1 MTGPVEER
9 TYRWPRR
16 YVFAVTLAVII
27 DAVRPVARGLSG
39 AGRPRISSV
48 GDRP

>member
-9 TYRWPRR
+9 SYRWPRR

-27 DAVRPVARGLSG
+27 LLPVLWLVA
-39 AGRPRISSV
+39 
-48 GDRP
+48 

>member
-16 YVFAVTLAVII
+16 YVFAATLAVIVI
-27 DAVRPVARGLSG
+27 LLLVLWLVA
-39 AGRPRISSV
+39 
-48 GDRP
+48 

>member
-9 TYRWPRR
+9 TYRWQRR

-27 DAVRPVARGLSG
+27 VLFVLWLVA
-39 AGRPRISSV
+39 
-48 GDRP
+48 

>member
-27 DAVRPVARGLSG
+27 MLLVLWLV
-39 AGRPRISSV
+39 V
-48 GDRP
+48 

>member
-16 YVFAVTLAVII
+16 YVFAVTLAVMII
-27 DAVRPVARGLSG
+27 IVFVLWLL
-39 AGRPRISSV
+39 V
-48 GDRP
+48 

>member
-16 YVFAVTLAVII
+16 YVFAATLAVI
-27 DAVRPVARGLSG
+27 VMLLLVLWLVA
-39 AGRPRISSV
+39 
-48 GDRP
+48 

>member
-16 YVFAVTLAVII
+16 YVFAATLAVL
-27 DAVRPVARGLSG
+27 VMLLLVLWLVA
-39 AGRPRISSV
+39 
-48 GDRP
+48 

>member
-16 YVFAVTLAVII
+16 YVFAVTLAAII
-27 DAVRPVARGLSG
+27 AMLFVLWLV
-39 AGRPRISSV
+39 V
-48 GDRP
+48 

>member
-16 YVFAVTLAVII
+16 YVFGATLAMII
-27 DAVRPVARGLSG
+27 IMLFVLWLVL
-39 AGRPRISSV
+39 
-48 GDRP
+48 

>member
-16 YVFAVTLAVII
+16 YAFAATLAVL
-27 DAVRPVARGLSG
+27 VTLLLVLWLVA
-39 AGRPRISSV
+39 
-48 GDRP
+48 

>member
-1 MTGPVEER
+1 MTGPVEDR

-27 DAVRPVARGLSG
+27 MLPVLWL
-39 AGRPRISSV
+39 V
-48 GDRP
+48 V

>member
-16 YVFAVTLAVII
+16 YVFTVTLAVII
-27 DAVRPVARGLSG
+27 ITLYVLWLV
-39 AGRPRISSV
+39 V
-48 GDRP
+48 

>member
-1 MTGPVEER
+1 MTGPAEER

-27 DAVRPVARGLSG
+27 MLFVVWL
-39 AGRPRISSV
+39 V
-48 GDRP
+48 V

>member
-16 YVFAVTLAVII
+16 FVFAVTLAVII
-27 DAVRPVARGLSG
+27 VLS
-39 AGRPRISSV
+39 V
-48 GDRP
+48 LWLVV

>member
-1 MTGPVEER
+1 MTGPVGER

-27 DAVRPVARGLSG
+27 MLLVLWLV
-39 AGRPRISSV
+39 V
-48 GDRP
+48 